1 MGRHNK
7 NTHFNKKKEKN
18 NYYGFKNTLVNTTRK
33 MEKSKVNFTFSFGT
47 DDSISM
53 NSTDSDVQIDLE
65 NLTLTDGHL
74 KKTSLS
80 RSNSVS
86 GHPCRSYQNINS
98 RSKRKL
104 CRLKAV
110 YSRPSHSSS
119 DSLNSLN
126 EEKFL
131 EKKNL
136 EDLEILEK
144 NQNLSFKSTSLNS
157 SFTYGITTV
166 YE

>member
-1 MGRHNK
+1 MLN
-7 NTHFNKKKEKN
+7 
-18 NYYGFKNTLVNTTRK
+18 
-33 MEKSKVNFTFSFGT
+33 
-47 DDSISM
+47 
-53 NSTDSDVQIDLE
+53 
-65 NLTLTDGHL
+65 
-74 KKTSLS
+74 
-80 RSNSVS
+80 
-86 GHPCRSYQNINS
+86 
-98 RSKRKL
+98 
-104 CRLKAV
+104 
-110 YSRPSHSSS
+110 SHSSS

-144 NQNLSFKSTSLNS
+144 NQNLPFKSTSLNS